1 MIDKARKYFA
11 PILSV
16 DRRVSVGTSVL
27 AIVVLS
33 ESVLGQVRHFTW

>member
-16 DRRVSVGTSVL
+16 DRRVLVGTSVL
-27 AIVVLS
+27 AIVLLS
-33 ESVLGQVRHFTW
+33 ERALGQVRHFI